1 MKLSDRRRIVTML
14 IILAVTGCARS
25 VESRTAG
32 DQATAGNPPPASG
45 SLASRASTVSSNPVP
60 STSTPLIVTVYK
72 NENCGC
78 CKAWVAHLRQN
89 GFRVEAHDV
98 DNLSPIKERVG
109 IPFGRGS
116 CHTAEVGGYF
126 VEGHVPASD
135 IRRLLTERPD
145 AKGLTVPGMPVG
157 SPGMESASGKVQPY
171 DVLLVA
177 RDGSTSVFSHHSE

>member
-1 MKLSDRRRIVTML
+1 MKMNNRRGFVTML
-14 IILAVTGCARS
+14 IILAVAGSTRS
-25 VESRTAG
+25 VESQTAG
-32 DQATAGNPPPASG
+32 DQATAGSPVPASE
-45 SLASRASTVSSNPVP
+45 STASRASTESSDPVP
-60 STSTPLIVTVYK
+60 SMSSPLIVTVYK
-72 NENCGC
+72 NGNCGC

-98 DNLSPIKERVG
+98 DDLSPIKERLG
-109 IPFGRGS
+109 IPSGKGS

-126 VEGHVPASD
+126 VEGHVPASI